1 MAHIYAAPIN
11 TTAKKIPK
19 GTNTERYSLFFLVK
33 KITLFLLFYHENPAA
48 VNIFFHKSAC
58 TNLVYLS
65 EVRSKILYNERP
77 KGVLPT

>member
-1 MAHIYAAPIN
+1 MKAKTPIVLRFV
-11 TTAKKIPK
+11 T
-19 GTNTERYSLFFLVK
+19 

-48 VNIFFHKSAC
+48 VNIFSHKSAC

-65 EVRSKILYNERP
+65 EERSKILYNERP